1 MIWLFPLI
9 ILNFHFSLSS
19 KLKSSSL
26 NKLLSLT
33 DKTTLNTN
41 QLNFLRLIQTQ
52 MQNINT
58 PSIEEQIFDFY
69 TVYKN
74 TKDKITSGYL
84 SSFPFCGSELQN
96 IATQCTLSK
105 NTTESKLAYYDLL
118 TQYYKEIRKE
128 LTSNI
133 NELES
138 ISGTNN
144 KNNHNHHYEQEIF
157 DINANHIHDNNGLKE
172 IASKIYEVYNIED
185 TLNLMNKHKEIV
197 KENDEDMLDRNA
209 HGQMLFD
216 KVSFVYKDIQKR
228 HEKLIEEGKEIME
241 MFTNADAKAENEVN
255 RVKGIVSEIKSL
267 SESIKDEL
275 QREKNNK
282 YSCEGMIEL
291 KGRCDEIK
299 TVYDIAIKTL
309 DTQSKH
315 FDELNQIL
323 SE

>member
-9 ILNFHFSLSS
+9 IINFHFSLNS
-19 KLKSSSL
+19 KLKSTSL
-26 NKLLSLT
+26 NKILSLT
-33 DKTTLNTN
+33 DKTTLNRN

-52 MQNINT
+52 IQIINN

-84 SSFPFCGSELQN
+84 SSFPFCGSDLQN
-96 IATQCTLSK
+96 IATQCVLSK

-118 TQYYKEIRKE
+118 TQYYTEIQDE
-128 LTSNI
+128 LTANI

-138 ISGTNN
+138 ISGT
-144 KNNHNHHYEQEIF
+144 KKGNHHNNEQEIF
-157 DINANHIHDNNGLKE
+157 DINANYIEDNKRLIE
-172 IASKIYEVYNIED
+172 IASKIYEMYNVED
-185 TLNLMNKHKEIV
+185 TLNLMDKHKEIV
-197 KENDEDMLDRNA
+197 KEYDEDMLNRNA
-209 HGQMLFD
+209 YGQMLFD
-216 KVSFVYKDIQKR
+216 KVSFVYKEMKR
-228 HEKLIEEGKEIME
+228 SQEKLIEEGKEIME
-241 MFTNADAKAENEVN
+241 MFINADEKTENEVN
-255 RVKGIVSEIKSL
+255 RVRGVVSEIKSL

-299 TVYDIAIKTL
+299 AVYDIAMKTL